1 MRHSQLARNY
11 KTKQDLQ
18 GGSSS
23 ACAAEGC
30 MSFFVTLRS
39 FNKALWPKLVDEYF
53 ALLGS

>member
-1 MRHSQLARNY
+1 MRHSQFAHNY

-23 ACAAEGC
+23 ACAAEDC
-30 MSFFVTLRS
+30 MSFFVTLQS
-39 FNKALWPKLVDEYF
+39 FNNALWFDEYF